1 MLSRA
6 FAASRVFDRLVVVAT
21 RVSRADPARIT
32 VVFGVVM
39 YVVSGLVNKQTALI
53 LVLPVLRVLLKLTG
67 ARQRYVS

>member
-32 VVFGVVM
+32 VVFAVVM